1 MNFQPVNLG
10 SSALVPTRDI
20 GGDSK
25 VIRPIAPVLNFTL
38 GHLFN
43 DGSSQVMLAPVKVF
57 KNDVKMPY
65 VSTRDLCLK
74 TTLRYLSSG
83 LSTAHLL
90 EYFI

>member
-1 MNFQPVNLG
+1 VNFQPVNLG

-43 DGSSQVMLAPVKVF
+43 DGSSQVLLAPVRVF
-57 KNDVKMPY
+57 KNDAKMPY
-65 VSTRDLCLK
+65 VSSRDMK

-83 LSTAHLL
+83 LSTAHVL
-90 EYFI
+90 E